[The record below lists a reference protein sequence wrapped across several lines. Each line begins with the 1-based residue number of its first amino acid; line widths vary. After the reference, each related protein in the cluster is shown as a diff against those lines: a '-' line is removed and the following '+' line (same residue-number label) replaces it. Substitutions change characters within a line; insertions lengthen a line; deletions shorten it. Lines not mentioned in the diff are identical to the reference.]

1 MEERLGLKYTPVP
14 FTEYLN
20 ILLDRHNIVSDIS
33 DNIYRKVEK
42 YFNHIFSLRE
52 FNDITPYKHMISI
65 NKLITHFFNT
75 YKQNPLYYE
84 PFQPISPTML

>member
-20 ILLDRHNIVSDIS
+20 ILLDRHNIVADIS

-42 YFNHIFSLRE
+42 YFNHIFGS
-52 FNDITPYKHMISI
+52 D
-65 NKLITHFFNT
+65 
-75 YKQNPLYYE
+75 Q
-84 PFQPISPTML
+84 Q